1 MYCWLVADKPS
12 EQGDRLTSNIFVAL
26 WLMARIMTYPVG
38 AVKSVR
44 DSHAYEKVIMV
55 FVNCDA
61 FTA

>member
-1 MYCWLVADKPS
+1 
-12 EQGDRLTSNIFVAL
+12 
-26 WLMARIMTYPVG
+26 MARIMTYPVG